1 MTKLEICKNNAIEEI
16 KEAIAN
22 NDTTKP
28 FKFSNKCSKE
38 LKEALEE
45 DFPQEKIKDVIPPA
59 PITPTPVPTP
69 APTPAINWSQF
80 IANAEQLITFAIQT
94 GSQILPFITQIIALF
109 PKTSGYKPPFGQ
121 PLTPEDHHP
130 AKRISK
136 VKSKE

>member
-1 MTKLEICKNNAIEEI
+1 MTKLEICKNNAIEEV

-45 DFPQEKIKDVIPPA
+45 DFPQETKTKDVIPPA
-59 PITPTPVPTP
+59 PITPTPT
-69 APTPAINWSQF
+69 PTPAINWSQF

-94 GSQILPFITQIIALF
+94 GAQILPFITQIIALF
-109 PKTSGYKPPFGQ
+109 PKASGWKPPIGQ
-121 PLTPEDHHP
+121 PLYPEDHHP
-130 AKRISK
+130 TKAKFNK
-136 VKSKE
+136 KTKE